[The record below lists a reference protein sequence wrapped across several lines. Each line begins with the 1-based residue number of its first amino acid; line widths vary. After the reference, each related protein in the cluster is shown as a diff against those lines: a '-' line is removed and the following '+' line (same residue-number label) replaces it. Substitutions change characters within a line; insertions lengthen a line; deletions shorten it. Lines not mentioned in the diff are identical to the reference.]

1 MKVIA
6 IRLEDELLDALK
18 KLADL
23 EHLDRTNLI
32 KKLLRKITKEE
43 LLENALQLYTK
54 GHVTLEQASELAN
67 VPPWEVIDMM
77 ALRGIQHKGSPE
89 ELRADVRR
97 RLEEIGLKKLADEI

>member
-1 MKVIA
+1 MTVIT

-43 LLENALQLYTK
+43 LLENVLQLYTK
-54 GHVTLEQASELAN
+54 GQATLEQASELAK
-67 VPPWEVIDMM
+67 VPPWDIIDMM

-89 ELRADVRR
+89 ELRADARR
-97 RLEEIGLKKLADEI
+97 RLEEIGLKKLADDI

>member
-1 MKVIA
+1 MTVIT

-18 KLADL
+18 KLADM

-43 LLENALQLYTK
+43 LLENVLQLYTK
-54 GHVTLEQASELAN
+54 GQVSLEQASELAN

-77 ALRGIQHKGSPE
+77 TLRGIQHKGSPE

-97 RLEEIGLKKLADEI
+97 RLEEIGLKKLADQI

>member
-1 MKVIA
+1 MTVIT

-43 LLENALQLYTK
+43 LLENVLQLYTK
-54 GHVTLEQASELAN
+54 GQATLEQASELAN

>member
-1 MKVIA
+1 MTVIT

-32 KKLLRKITKEE
+32 KKLLRKVTKEE
-43 LLENALQLYTK
+43 LIENVLQLYTK
-54 GHVTLEQASELAN
+54 GQVSLEQASELAK

-77 ALRGIQHKGSPE
+77 VLRGIQHKGTPE

-97 RLEEIGLKKLADEI
+97 RLEEIGLKRMADDI